1 MKKFWMLASA
11 SATVFVCAALI
22 AGSSDIRRFVRMHN
36 MRQARTQSHSRG
48 PGADRRPGERHE
60 LAAAG

>member
-1 MKKFWMLASA
+1 MKKFWILASA

-36 MRQARTQSHSRG
+36 M
-48 PGADRRPGERHE
+48 
-60 LAAAG
+60 